1 MYTCLQSALV
11 APLEGVMDDKPFEH
25 RLTRRAALRL
35 LVAGTGASVLAASTS
50 TRLFAA
56 SVAAGPATLPQ
67 QQAGVNQLNIAWN
80 AAPPNLNPLNAVS
93 QAQWTTFASVY
104 STLCMS
110 DPQNQTFAPDL
121 AESWDIAADGSSY
134 TFHLR
139 TNARWHDGLPVTAA
153 DVEWT
158 YTMALHPDTTSN
170 LAGQFRAIKGAA
182 DYTAG
187 KADRVTGIRV
197 LDDHTIRFDMETPNG
212 IFMIQTVPGPTPFA
226 ILPKHLLGSVKPADL
241 ATTPQLTSAP
251 VGSGPFKVVRYVP
264 NQFIEMQANPDYHFG
279 KPRID
284 KLVFNIVQS
293 PDATSVAMDRG
304 EIDMPLFDTGAAPA
318 DMYRKF
324 ISDPR
329 FKIVGV
335 ADGPVIGY
343 GFNFRIEGIRDPRL
357 HQAWLYALDRQ
368 TLNSTFNLGA
378 GKLVNSWMIHQ
389 WYQKPEWA
397 DLYPYD
403 PDQAR
408 SLLQQMGWD
417 SSRVVSV
424 NVITL
429 ADDNTRSW
437 IAAEQQM
444 LSDVGIQ
451 ISINEMDVASWVNQ
465 FYNEPHEFEAVRVTF
480 GAFPDPDG
488 FLSFHMQSGSKN
500 AFGYANADL
509 DQKIKNGEQQIQQPD
524 RVAIYQ
530 DIAQQMLVDLPVAP
544 VVWQNSW
551 LIQNQRFHIPQF
563 DTLSP
568 ATSLSDI
575 PLATRFL
582 TGADYFKFRMDQWSL
597 SV

>member
-1 MYTCLQSALV
+1 
-11 APLEGVMDDKPFEH
+11 MDDRPFAH

-35 LVAGTGASVLAASTS
+35 LAVGSGASVLALRTS
-50 TRLFAA
+50 TPSFAA
-56 SVAAGPATLPQ
+56 QLAAAPA
-67 QQAGVNQLNIAWN
+67 QQANNQLNITWN

-93 QAQWTTFASVY
+93 QAQWTTFASTY

-110 DPQNQTFAPDL
+110 DPQSQTFAPDL
-121 AESWDIAADGSSY
+121 AESWDIAPDGSSY

-139 TNARWHDGLPVTAA
+139 SNAKWHDGAPVTAA

-158 YTMALHPDTTSN
+158 YTMGLHPDTTSN
-170 LAGQFRAIKGAA
+170 LAGQFGAVKGAA

-187 KADRVTGIRV
+187 KTDHVTGITV

-241 ATTPQLTSAP
+241 AKTPQLTSTP

-264 NQFIEMQANPDYHFG
+264 NQFMELQANPDYHFG
-279 KPRID
+279 KPQVD

-304 EIDMPLFDTGAAPA
+304 EVDMPLFDTGAAPA

-324 ISDPR
+324 ISDSR

-343 GFNFRIEGIRDPRL
+343 GFNFRKEVIKDPRL

-378 GKLVNSWMIHQ
+378 GKIVNAWMIHQ

-397 DLYPYD
+397 DLYPYN

-408 SLLQQMGWD
+408 TLLQDMGWD
-417 SSRVVSV
+417 SSRVVNV

-444 LSDVGIQ
+444 LGDVGIQ
-451 ISINEMDVASWVNQ
+451 IAINEMDVASWVNQ
-465 FYNEPHEFEAVRVTF
+465 FYNEPHDFEAVRVTF

-488 FLSFHMQSGSKN
+488 FLTFHLQTGSKN
-500 AFGYANADL
+500 AFGYANPTL
-509 DQKIKNGEQQIQQPD
+509 DQKIKAGEQQIQQAD
-524 RVAIYQ
+524 RVPIYQ
-530 DIAQQMLVDLPVAP
+530 DIAQQMLTDLPVAP
-544 VVWQNSW
+544 VVWQNTW
-551 LIQNQRFHIPQF
+551 LIQSQRFHIPIF
-563 DTLSP
+563 DALTP
-568 ATSLSDI
+568 ATSLADI

-582 TGADYFKFRMDQWSL
+582 TGADYFKFRMDQWKL
-597 SV
+597 ST

>member
-1 MYTCLQSALV
+1 MQ
-11 APLEGVMDDKPFEH
+11 DNPFEQ
-25 RLTRRAALRL
+25 RLRRREVLRL
-35 LVAGTGASVLAASTS
+35 IAAGTGVSVLMVAGSAPALAATP
-50 TRLFAA
+50 RAA
-56 SVAAGPATLPQ
+56 QVGAT
-67 QQAGVNQLNIAWN
+67 NQLNIAWN

-93 QAQWTTFASVY
+93 QAQWTTFASTY

-121 AESWDIAADGSSY
+121 AESWDIAPDGSSY

-139 TNARWHDGLPVTAA
+139 NNAKWHDGVPVTAA

-170 LAGQFRAIKGAA
+170 LAGQFGAIRGAA

-187 KADRVTGIRV
+187 KADRVTGITV
-197 LDDHTIRFDMETPNG
+197 LDDQTIRFDMQTPNG
-212 IFMIQTVPGPTPFA
+212 IFMIQTVAGPTPFA
-226 ILPKHLLGSVKPADL
+226 ILPKHLFSTVKPADL
-241 ATTPQLTSAP
+241 AKSPQLTTAP
-251 VGSGPFKVVRYVP
+251 VGSGPFKVVRYV
-264 NQFIEMQANPDYHFG
+264 NSQFIEMEANPDYHFG
-279 KPRID
+279 KPKID
-284 KLVFNIVQS
+284 RLVFNIVQS

-304 EIDMPLFDTGAAPA
+304 EVDMPLFDTGAAPA

-335 ADGPVIGY
+335 GDGPVIGY
-343 GFNFRIEGIRDPRL
+343 GFNFRKDGIKDPRL

-378 GKLVNSWMIHQ
+378 GKIVNSWMIHQ

-397 DLYPYD
+397 DLYQFN

-408 SLLQQMGWD
+408 SILQDMGWD
-417 SSRVVSV
+417 SSRVVNV

-444 LSDVGIQ
+444 LGDVGIQ
-451 ISINEMDVASWVNQ
+451 ININEMDVATWVNQ
-465 FYNEPHEFEAVRVTF
+465 FYNEPHDFEAVRVTF

-488 FLSFHMQSGSKN
+488 FLSFHMQTGSKN
-500 AFGYANADL
+500 AFGYANPTF
-509 DQKIKNGEQQIQQPD
+509 DQQIKAGEQQIEQAQ
-524 RVAIYQ
+524 RVPIYQ
-530 DIAQQMLVDLPVAP
+530 DIAQQMLTDLPVAP

-551 LIQNQRFHIPQF
+551 LIQNRRFHIPQF
-563 DTLSP
+563 DLLTP
-568 ATSLSDI
+568 ATSLSDV

-582 TGADYFKFRMDQWSL
+582 TGADYFKFRMDQWTL
-597 SV
+597 S

>member
-1 MYTCLQSALV
+1 MQDSRFGHRLRRREMLKLIAAGTSVSAL
-11 APLEGVMDDKPFEH
+11 M
-25 RLTRRAALRL
+25 AACSAHAL
-35 LVAGTGASVLAASTS
+35 
-50 TRLFAA
+50 
-56 SVAAGPATLPQ
+56 AAGPALMAQVTG
-67 QQAGVNQLNIAWN
+67 ATNQLNIAWN

-93 QAQWTTFASVY
+93 QAQWTTFASTY

-110 DPQNQTFAPDL
+110 DPQNQTYAPDL
-121 AESWDIAADGSSY
+121 AESWDIAPDGSSY

-139 TNARWHDGLPVTAA
+139 NNAKWHDGVPLTAA
-153 DVEWT
+153 DVEYT

-170 LAGQFRAIKGAA
+170 LAGQFGAIKGAA

-187 KADRVTGIRV
+187 KTDRVAGITV

-212 IFMIQTVPGPTPFA
+212 IFMIQTVSGPTPFA
-226 ILPKHLLGSVKPADL
+226 ILPKHLLSSVKPADL
-241 ATTPQLTSAP
+241 AKTPQLTTAP
-251 VGSGPFKVVRYVP
+251 VGSGPFKVVRYVS

-279 KPRID
+279 KPQID

-335 ADGPVIGY
+335 GDGPVIGY
-343 GFNFRIEGIRDPRL
+343 GFNFRKDGIKDPRL

-378 GKLVNSWMIHQ
+378 GKIVNAWMIHQ

-397 DLYPYD
+397 DMYSFN

-408 SLLQQMGWD
+408 SLLQDMGWD
-417 SSRVVSV
+417 SSRVVNV

-437 IAAEQQM
+437 VAAEQQM
-444 LSDVGIQ
+444 LGDVGIQ
-451 ISINEMDVASWVNQ
+451 ISINEMDVATWVNE
-465 FYNEPHEFEAVRVTF
+465 FYNEPHDFEAVRVTF

-488 FLSFHMQSGSKN
+488 FLTFHMQTGSKN
-500 AFGYANADL
+500 AFGYANPTL
-509 DQKIKNGEQQIQQPD
+509 DQKIKAGEQQIEQAQ
-524 RVAIYQ
+524 RVPVYQ
-530 DIAQQMLVDLPVAP
+530 DIAQQMLTDLPVAP
-544 VVWQNSW
+544 VVWQNTW
-551 LIQNQRFHIPQF
+551 LIQNRRFHIPQF
-563 DTLSP
+563 DALTP

-575 PLATRFL
+575 PLATRVL
-582 TGADYFKFRMDQWSL
+582 TGADYFKFRMDQWTL
-597 SV
+597 S